1 MSPNLKS
8 IGVNLLGGIS
18 CKIRSYW
25 PNLYEN
31 EICAVSAPT
40 DTTKIN
46 GYGYHVV
53 AGGKGTC
60 SGDYGSPLLC
70 DINGVN
76 TLVGIN
82 SRSYDECG
90 AEGYPAIHVS
100 MNSIIIW
107 IDDIIKNESG
117 IIWSEWSQCNSDC
130 KQTRQRTK
138 YETEI
143 RDCKGVCFKNSPDI
157 IDEQLK
163 TCKIDS
169 NRRKRNSEKRIMGG
183 QNVDSES
190 MSYVVKLNF
199 PDTDSSGQADW
210 TSNQLCAGTV
220 INKHFIATSKF
231 CCDSGKSVTATFNNQ
246 ESVQSST
253 FYTHSTLD
261 SCLIR
266 IEVDMSESIPK
277 IPCLPNQVDINKYN
291 GAACWNA
298 GWGTDV
304 IDGSFSDTM
313 QSIGINLMSREY
325 CTDHSFW
332 DIEEGYICA
341 GLPPNDSTPRTG
353 WKHVTAGGKETCQ
366 GDFGAPLICDI
377 DGTATF
383 IGINSDGDMTECG
396 LAGKPA
402 IHLNVN
408 ELTTWIQH
416 IINQHSPPKTCFEL
430 HTDPSITDSLG
441 DEIKLFKNGDEI
453 GAALGSDQQ
462 SNTICIDDAS
472 VEDIFEFRNSGKDNV
487 SRQFY
492 FIWGKS
498 IFDFLSHFLYR

>member
-1 MSPNLKS
+1 
-8 IGVNLLGGIS
+8 
-18 CKIRSYW
+18 
-25 PNLYEN
+25 
-31 EICAVSAPT
+31 
-40 DTTKIN
+40 
-46 GYGYHVV
+46 
-53 AGGKGTC
+53 
-60 SGDYGSPLLC
+60 
-70 DINGVN
+70 
-76 TLVGIN
+76 
-82 SRSYDECG
+82 
-90 AEGYPAIHVS
+90 
-100 MNSIIIW
+100 
-107 IDDIIKNESG
+107 
-117 IIWSEWSQCNSDC
+117 
-130 KQTRQRTK
+130 
-138 YETEI
+138 
-143 RDCKGVCFKNSPDI
+143 
-157 IDEQLK
+157 
-163 TCKIDS
+163 
-169 NRRKRNSEKRIMGG
+169 
-183 QNVDSES
+183 

-199 PDTDSSGQADW
+199 PDTDSNGQADW

-298 GWGTDV
+298 GWGTAV

-396 LAGKPA
+396 LTGKPA

-416 IINQHSPPKTCFEL
+416 IINQHSPPRMCFEL
-430 HTDPSITDSLG
+430 HTDPSIPDSIG
-441 DEIKLFKNGDEI
+441 DEIKLLKNDDAVGL
-453 GAALGSDQQ
+453 ALGSHQQ
-462 SNTICIDDAS
+462 SNTICIDDTTDGD
-472 VEDIFEFRNSGKDNV
+472 VFEFRNGGKDNV
-487 SRQFY
+487 SLQFK
-492 FIWGKS
+492 KS
-498 IFDFLSHFLYR
+498 S